1 MPISLRI
8 NWLNSESS
16 MQLFNANYL
25 DLKEVLYRDIYAL
38 QKEIQLLCQEYDEN
52 RVIIAIKEERL
63 EKLAVKWQQLNING
77 EDKV

>member
-1 MPISLRI
+1 
-8 NWLNSESS
+8 